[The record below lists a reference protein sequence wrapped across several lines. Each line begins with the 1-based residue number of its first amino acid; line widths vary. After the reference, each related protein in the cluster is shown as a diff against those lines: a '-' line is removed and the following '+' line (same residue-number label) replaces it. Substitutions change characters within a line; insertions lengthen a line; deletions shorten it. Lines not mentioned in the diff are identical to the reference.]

1 MSVFRVEKT
10 KGYTV
15 MSNHH
20 LRNHA
25 LSLKAKGLL
34 SQMLSLPDDW
44 DYSLKG
50 LTTGCRDGI
59 DSVRSAV
66 HELEDGGYLCRS
78 KVRDARGRIIDYN
91 YEVFELPQK
100 ERIEKRPAPVPNS
113 PSSENPMSGFPTL
126 ENPTQQNTNKQ
137 NTKKVDTKAS
147 VKKENAKKVETKNI
161 VHEEVKVKEIVP
173 KVEEVKEEKVVKE
186 KKSFSLTSKQKD
198 LILILLVV
206 VLLVV
211 ALFVTMKKTP
221 KLDIELPITLQG
233 EVGFTEI
240 TYSEYEE
247 KMNAKEPFL
256 VVIVRDGCGYCE
268 MYEPIVE
275 EVANEYRLPIYYINM
290 TNLNNDE
297 YTALG
302 TSNSYFKKNQG
313 KWGTPTTLFMYG
325 NSVIDSIPGYVD
337 KDEFVKFVKENFK
350 VDG

>member
-1 MSVFRVEKT
+1 MANQSSKNKNT
-10 KGYTV
+10 KKV
-15 MSNHH
+15 N
-20 LRNHA
+20 N
-25 LSLKAKGLL
+25 KGG
-34 SQMLSLPDDW
+34 QN
-44 DYSLKG
+44 K
-50 LTTGCRDGI
+50 
-59 DSVRSAV
+59 
-66 HELEDGGYLCRS
+66 
-78 KVRDARGRIIDYN
+78 
-91 YEVFELPQK
+91 
-100 ERIEKRPAPVPNS
+100 
-113 PSSENPMSGFPTL
+113 
-126 ENPTQQNTNKQ
+126 NTNKQ

-221 KLDIELPITLQG
+221 ELDIELPITLQG

-350 VDG
+350 VEG

>member
-1 MSVFRVEKT
+1 MANQSSKNKNT
-10 KGYTV
+10 KKV
-15 MSNHH
+15 N
-20 LRNHA
+20 N
-25 LSLKAKGLL
+25 KGG
-34 SQMLSLPDDW
+34 QN
-44 DYSLKG
+44 K
-50 LTTGCRDGI
+50 
-59 DSVRSAV
+59 
-66 HELEDGGYLCRS
+66 
-78 KVRDARGRIIDYN
+78 
-91 YEVFELPQK
+91 
-100 ERIEKRPAPVPNS
+100 
-113 PSSENPMSGFPTL
+113 
-126 ENPTQQNTNKQ
+126 NTNKQ

-147 VKKENAKKVETKNI
+147 VKKENTKKVETKNI

-221 KLDIELPITLQG
+221 KLDIELSITLQG
-233 EVGFTEI
+233 EVGFTDI

-350 VDG
+350 VEG

>member
-1 MSVFRVEKT
+1 MANQSSKNKNT
-10 KGYTV
+10 KKV
-15 MSNHH
+15 N
-20 LRNHA
+20 N
-25 LSLKAKGLL
+25 KGG
-34 SQMLSLPDDW
+34 QN
-44 DYSLKG
+44 K
-50 LTTGCRDGI
+50 
-59 DSVRSAV
+59 
-66 HELEDGGYLCRS
+66 
-78 KVRDARGRIIDYN
+78 
-91 YEVFELPQK
+91 
-100 ERIEKRPAPVPNS
+100 
-113 PSSENPMSGFPTL
+113 
-126 ENPTQQNTNKQ
+126 NTNKQ

-221 KLDIELPITLQG
+221 KLGIELPITLQG

-350 VDG
+350 VEG

>member
-1 MSVFRVEKT
+1 M
-10 KGYTV
+10 
-15 MSNHH
+15 
-20 LRNHA
+20 
-25 LSLKAKGLL
+25 
-34 SQMLSLPDDW
+34 
-44 DYSLKG
+44 
-50 LTTGCRDGI
+50 
-59 DSVRSAV
+59 
-66 HELEDGGYLCRS
+66 
-78 KVRDARGRIIDYN
+78 
-91 YEVFELPQK
+91 
-100 ERIEKRPAPVPNS
+100 
-113 PSSENPMSGFPTL
+113 
-126 ENPTQQNTNKQ
+126 
-137 NTKKVDTKAS
+137 
-147 VKKENAKKVETKNI
+147 
-161 VHEEVKVKEIVP
+161 
-173 KVEEVKEEKVVKE
+173 
-186 KKSFSLTSKQKD
+186 
-198 LILILLVV
+198 V

-337 KDEFVKFVKENFK
+337 KDGKNHELSENNEYTKLITQYQYLQYNSLMDKKHVSTDLFSVK
-350 VDG
+350 DGK

>member
-1 MSVFRVEKT
+1 MANQSSKNKNT
-10 KGYTV
+10 KKV
-15 MSNHH
+15 N
-20 LRNHA
+20 N
-25 LSLKAKGLL
+25 KGG
-34 SQMLSLPDDW
+34 QN
-44 DYSLKG
+44 K
-50 LTTGCRDGI
+50 
-59 DSVRSAV
+59 
-66 HELEDGGYLCRS
+66 
-78 KVRDARGRIIDYN
+78 
-91 YEVFELPQK
+91 
-100 ERIEKRPAPVPNS
+100 
-113 PSSENPMSGFPTL
+113 
-126 ENPTQQNTNKQ
+126 NTNKQ

-233 EVGFTEI
+233 KVGFTEI

-256 VVIVRDGCGYCE
+256 VIIVRDGCGYCE

-325 NSVIDSIPGYVD
+325 NSVIDSIPGYVA

-350 VDG
+350 VEG